1 MPLSSEYKLRDFL
14 FVAAV
19 VVGFVC
25 SQRSLCSPNRLSQS
39 PGCAVVQSISALKVR
54 AQRNAAGDMEA
65 ARGYR
70 HTGLDKRGSDVNGA
84 RKLAGLNA
92 NQADGA
98 MATNDAV
105 RRYFISTNVSS

>member
-1 MPLSSEYKLRDFL
+1 M
-14 FVAAV
+14 
-19 VVGFVC
+19 
-25 SQRSLCSPNRLSQS
+25 Q
-39 PGCAVVQSISALKVR
+39 PGTWKPPVDTGIPALINV
-54 AQRNAAGDMEA
+54 
-65 ARGYR
+65 
-70 HTGLDKRGSDVNGA
+70 GSDVNGA

>member
-1 MPLSSEYKLRDFL
+1 
-14 FVAAV
+14 
-19 VVGFVC
+19 
-25 SQRSLCSPNRLSQS
+25 
-39 PGCAVVQSISALKVR
+39 
-54 AQRNAAGDMEA
+54 MEA

>member
-1 MPLSSEYKLRDFL
+1 L
-14 FVAAV
+14 VNV
-19 VVGFVC
+19 
-25 SQRSLCSPNRLSQS
+25 
-39 PGCAVVQSISALKVR
+39 
-54 AQRNAAGDMEA
+54 
-65 ARGYR
+65 
-70 HTGLDKRGSDVNGA
+70 GSDVNGA